1 MKLTAPFKSVDNGLM
16 AFSDID
22 GDGDQDVLIT
32 GSNGRWNFIIELYIN
47 DGFGNFTIFATSFK
61 QFIMAPFRFRF

>member
-32 GSNGRWNFIIELYIN
+32 GSNGRVELHYR
-47 DGFGNFTIFATSFK
+47 TIH
-61 QFIMAPFRFRF
+61 Q